1 MDAAA
6 SDLFSSFGFTQL
18 IDIPTRITENTISL
32 IDLIFEMNT
41 ERVSSHGTLPKIA
54 DHDGIIV
61 SYDLESEKTK
71 SKSKIIYDYNK
82 VDENGLINFIKK
94 IDFDTAVF
102 QYPIIEQAELF
113 TNVLKNAFAQF
124 VPCKTVPIRIND
136 QPWSNSYT
144 RLLLRKKNRNYQ
156 LYKKINNKYIE
167 LLQKDAK
174 PEIITKYLHKKN
186 KAFERARDAANEST
200 KANRRVKYAF
210 FNSVNST
217 MNNSSISPKKK
228 FQILLKLMKNN
239 KFNSYSPF
247 D

>member
-1 MDAAA
+1 M
-6 SDLFSSFGFTQL
+6 
-18 IDIPTRITENTISL
+18 
-32 IDLIFEMNT
+32 
-41 ERVSSHGTLPKIA
+41 
-54 DHDGIIV
+54 
-61 SYDLESEKTK
+61 ESEKTK

-94 IDFDTAVF
+94 FDFDTAVF

-124 VPCKTVPIRIND
+124 IPCKTVPIRIND

-239 KFNSYSPF
+239 KFIPIPPLIEK
-247 D
+247 